1 MNSLILCTVFLLYFE
16 YYTHCADASQ
26 YVNVGCFKDKSRKE
40 ARALP
45 ELLANYRGNIDWNNL
60 HEHEKEVVEKCAQK
74 AKEKKYM
81 YFAIQYY
88 GECWSGATAPK
99 TYDRYGSSS
108 RCKSLV
114 GTALTNVVYRF
125 VGDEQE
131 CVRYKTLNTA
141 SRSASS
147 VLPKGVSPACDKDL
161 TTGWYRFQNPSGDQM
176 ASKCPPLG
184 TCGTVVTGWLSFP
197 HPSMTD
203 GIVNGK
209 VCFNS
214 GSDCCRWNQYIKLR
228 NCGRFYVYKLAG
240 TKACQM
246 RFCGNTVSV

>member
-1 MNSLILCTVFLLYFE
+1 MNLLVLCTVFLLYFGNF
-16 YYTHCADASQ
+16 THCADASQ
-26 YVNVGCFKDKSRKE
+26 YVKVGCFKDNSRKE

-60 HEHEKEVVEKCAQK
+60 HTHEKEVVEKCAQK

-88 GECWSGATAPK
+88 GECWSGPTSPW
-99 TYDRYGSSS
+99 TYDRYGASSQ
-108 RCKSLV
+108 CLSLV
-114 GTALTNVVYRF
+114 GKALTNVVYRF

-131 CVRYKTLNTA
+131 CVKYKALNTA
-141 SRSASS
+141 SRSTLS
-147 VLPKGVSPACDKDL
+147 VLPTGSSPSCDKGL
-161 TTGWYRFQNPSGDQM
+161 TPGWYRFENPAGDQM
-176 ASKCPPLG
+176 ASKCLKSG
-184 TCGTVVTGWLSFP
+184 ICGTVVTGWLSSP
-197 HPSMTD
+197 HPSMAD

-209 VCFNS
+209 VCF
-214 GSDCCRWNQYIKLR
+214 GWESDCCKWDQDIKLR

-246 RFCGNTVSV
+246 RFCGSTASV